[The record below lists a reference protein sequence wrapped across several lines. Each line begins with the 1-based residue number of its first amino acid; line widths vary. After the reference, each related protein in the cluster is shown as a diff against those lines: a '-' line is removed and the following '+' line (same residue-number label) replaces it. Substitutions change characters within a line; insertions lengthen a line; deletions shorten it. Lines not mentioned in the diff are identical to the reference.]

1 MASSGSRASSRF
13 TREVD
18 VSKKFSMPAL
28 LKAKEDVIALFQRL
42 DNPTYVQ
49 ILSATIEVYQK
60 RAKEAANELARLDAL
75 RGRGMVSP
83 GWSQE
88 ALQAMR
94 SRNKYTEVIGALL
107 ALRNLVLM
115 MIQDDV
121 SLEGDAT
128 FKRNKKVRRR

>member
-1 MASSGSRASSRF
+1 M
-13 TREVD
+13 
-18 VSKKFSMPAL
+18 SKKFSMPAL

-88 ALQAMR
+88 ALQAMQ
-94 SRNKYTEVIGALL
+94 SRNKYTEVIGALM